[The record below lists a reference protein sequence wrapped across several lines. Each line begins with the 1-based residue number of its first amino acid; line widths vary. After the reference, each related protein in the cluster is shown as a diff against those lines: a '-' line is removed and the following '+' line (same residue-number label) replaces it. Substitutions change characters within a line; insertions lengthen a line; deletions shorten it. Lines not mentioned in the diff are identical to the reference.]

1 LALVAAAAPLFVVI
15 PAQASISQPHVV
27 SEDPANFTPN
37 VQSDGAVPNPA
48 VYALAQRNGQIYA
61 GGEFQTIA
69 NASQSKTF
77 ARRNLMSFSAT
88 TGQMSNLS
96 PDINAPVW
104 AVRPKGSALYVGGE
118 FTHVNGIARRAIV
131 KIDADTGQ
139 VRKRFNAHIPSG
151 SITEVRIAHHRLIV
165 GGSFPGRLRALSLRT
180 GATTNYFKQAILGQM
195 SSNAGPTSVYRFT
208 ISPDSTRL
216 VAMGNFTSVG
226 GEARSQA
233 FMLDLGS
240 SSATLDPWYYQPLE
254 NECAASTLPAYLRDV
269 DFSPDGSY
277 FVIVSTG
284 YIPQSGG
291 LERDICDATARF
303 ETAVANPD
311 RPTWIN
317 YTGGDTLHSVAVTG
331 AAVYVQGHQRWL
343 DNPFG
348 NNSAGPG
355 AVSREGIGAIDPT
368 TGKALSW
375 NPTKTRGVGG
385 KDFLA
390 TSAGLWVAS
399 DGELFHGEYRAR
411 IAFCPL

>member
-1 LALVAAAAPLFVVI
+1 
-15 PAQASISQPHVV
+15 
-27 SEDPANFTPN
+27 
-37 VQSDGAVPNPA
+37 
-48 VYALAQRNGQIYA
+48 
-61 GGEFQTIA
+61 
-69 NASQSKTF
+69 
-77 ARRNLMSFSAT
+77 MSFSAT
-88 TGQMSNLS
+88 TGQMSNLA
-96 PDINAPVW
+96 PDINGPVW

-118 FTHVNGIARRAIV
+118 FTQVNGVARRAIV
-131 KIDADTGQ
+131 KIDAVTGE
-139 VRKRFNAHIPSG
+139 VRKKFNAHLPSG
-151 SITEVRIAHHRLIV
+151 IITEVRIAHHRLIV
-165 GGSFPGRLRALSLRT
+165 GGSFPGRLRALSLKT
-180 GATTNYFKQAILGQM
+180 GAQTDYFKQAISGQM
-195 SSNAGPTSVYRFT
+195 SPSAGPTTVYRFT
-208 ISPDSTRL
+208 ISPDQTRL
-216 VAMGNFTSVG
+216 VAIGNFTSVG
-226 GEARSQA
+226 GVARSQA

-284 YIPQSGG
+284 YVPQSGG

-303 ETAVANPD
+303 ETAIPNPD

-368 TGKALSW
+368 TGMALSW

>member
-1 LALVAAAAPLFVVI
+1 
-15 PAQASISQPHVV
+15 
-27 SEDPANFTPN
+27 
-37 VQSDGAVPNPA
+37 
-48 VYALAQRNGQIYA
+48 
-61 GGEFQTIA
+61 
-69 NASQSKTF
+69 
-77 ARRNLMSFSAT
+77 
-88 TGQMSNLS
+88 
-96 PDINAPVW
+96 
-104 AVRPKGSALYVGGE
+104 
-118 FTHVNGIARRAIV
+118 
-131 KIDADTGQ
+131 
-139 VRKRFNAHIPSG
+139 
-151 SITEVRIAHHRLIV
+151 
-165 GGSFPGRLRALSLRT
+165 
-180 GATTNYFKQAILGQM
+180 
-195 SSNAGPTSVYRFT
+195 
-208 ISPDSTRL
+208 
-216 VAMGNFTSVG
+216 
-226 GEARSQA
+226 
-233 FMLDLGS
+233 MLDLGS

-284 YIPQSGG
+284 YVPQSGG

-303 ETAVANPD
+303 ETAIPNPD